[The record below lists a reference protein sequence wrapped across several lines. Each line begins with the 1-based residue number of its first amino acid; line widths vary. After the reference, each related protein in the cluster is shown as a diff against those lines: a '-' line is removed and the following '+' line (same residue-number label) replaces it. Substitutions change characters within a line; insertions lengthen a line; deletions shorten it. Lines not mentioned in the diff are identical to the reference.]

1 MSGVNSADS
10 LPAGV
15 AAVGGTQHRD
25 WPVRIRS
32 HGSRAGE
39 MQNREYAR
47 RCLAGRCFGREFDS
61 RRLHQ
66 PAGARPLP
74 GASSAYLNALRIVTE
89 PWGSARRAPCIFEV
103 VADTDWTSEG
113 PIRKRPTKKRKRN
126 RRKETPTEASTAGR
140 MIVDRWTQAILP
152 PGSDENPNVPGI

>member
-15 AAVGGTQHRD
+15 AAVGGTQYRD

-39 MQNREYAR
+39 MQNRDYAC

-66 PAGARPLP
+66 PAGAWIFRPI
-74 GASSAYLNALRIVTE
+74 ARVRILG
-89 PWGSARRAPCIFEV
+89 PSYRLQP
-103 VADTDWTSEG
+103 VAV
-113 PIRKRPTKKRKRN
+113 KRN
-126 RRKETPTEASTAGR
+126 GCRKLIRNRPVSG
-140 MIVDRWTQAILP
+140 
-152 PGSDENPNVPGI
+152 